1 MSTKVS
7 AIYNKDKKYIK
18 CYKGS
23 TLEYYTKED
32 VLNKFK
38 IRCATSTNI
47 TIALSVTGDIGFTPS
62 ITIQKNAETPVTISA
77 GESTTIYLPSNS
89 ILYLY
94 GTNPYLALN
103 SNNYTTLKLSGGTS
117 SYPVCIY
124 GNIGSLIDGTGNMA
138 YCTSNYQFCGLFNG
152 NNSTGSKLQVR
163 YGDLVLPDANG
174 YDGVFQNFLR
184 SADFS
189 QYNNYWVKMSGV
201 GNAAYAGM
209 FYGNSQMTSAPSLPV
224 PEDGVIPNVCY
235 ANMFNKCTLLSDISN
250 LQNLFANGV
259 TLGSSSML
267 QMFYQCTKITSTP
280 TIKINNF
287 AGVSACEGM
296 FYGCTALTTNNIT
309 LADDCNTTTS
319 CMKQMFFQC
328 SALTSIPV
336 LTPKVIAES
345 AYLSL
350 VAGAKKI
357 NYIKCLA
364 TDISAE
370 NATYNWVADV
380 ASSGKFVRPAAS
392 ADIWT
397 SGVSGIP
404 SGWTVTNA

>member
-32 VLNKFK
+32 ALNKFK

-62 ITIQKNAETPVTISA
+62 ITIQKNTETPVTISA
-77 GESTTIYLPSNS
+77 GESTTIYLSIGN

-94 GTNPYLALN
+94 GTNPYLALDN
-103 SNNYTTLKLSGGTS
+103 NNYTTLKLSGGTS

-138 YCTSNYQFCGLFNG
+138 YCTSNYQFCNLFNG
-152 NNSTGSKLQVR
+152 NSSTGSKLQIR
-163 YGDLVLPDANG
+163 YGNLVLPDANG
-174 YDGVFQNFLR
+174 YTGVFQNFLR
-184 SADFS
+184 SANFT
-189 QYNNYWVKMSGV
+189 QYNKYWVKMSGV
-201 GNAAYAGM
+201 GIGAYQCM
-209 FYGNSQMTSAPSLPV
+209 FYGNSSLYSAPALPV
-224 PEDGVIPNVCY
+224 PEDGVIPELCF
-235 ANMFNKCTLLSDISN
+235 ANMFNKCSFMNDISEI
-250 LQNLFANGV
+250 QTLFANGV
-259 TLGSSSML
+259 TLSGSSMM
-267 QMFYQCTKITSTP
+267 QMFYQCTQLTSTP
-280 TIKINNF
+280 TIKINKF
-287 AGVSACEGM
+287 TGSSACNAM
-296 FYGCTALTTNNIT
+296 FYQCTALTTNNIT
-309 LADDCNTTTS
+309 LADDCNTTAL

-328 SALTSIPV
+328 AALTSIPV

-370 NATYNWVADV
+370 NATYNWVAEV
-380 ASSGKFVRPAAS
+380 ASSGTFVRPAAS

-404 SGWTVTNA
+404 SGWSVTSA